1 MDLLTNISYGFQIGL
16 MPINLAYCF
25 IGCMMGTLVGVLPGI
40 GPAATIALLLPTT
53 FRLPPVSGII
63 MLAGIYYGAMYGGS
77 TTSIL
82 VNIPGEAASVVTCLD
97 GHQMARK
104 GKAGAALGIAAFGSF
119 IAGTISVI
127 GMMILSVPL
136 AKVALKFGFP
146 EYFAL
151 ICLGLSIV
159 SYLGQGSIF
168 KSLIMAALGLS
179 LSFIGMDVVVG
190 KPRFNF
196 GLMVLGDGV
205 GLIPLI
211 MGLFGI
217 SEVFLNIDEKTRAK
231 EIFKTKVKE
240 LLPTLRDWKD
250 SIGAILRGSVLGF
263 FIGNLPGGGADVSS
277 FLSYAVEKRIS
288 KHPEKFGTGVIEGV
302 AAPEAAN
309 NAGAGGA
316 FIPLFV
322 FGIPGNAA
330 TALLLGA
337 LMIHGLQ
344 PGPLLL
350 TQHPEIFWG
359 TVASMYIGNVM
370 LLVLNL
376 PLIGL
381 WVKLLKVPYRILFP
395 LILLFCLIGAY
406 SENNNP
412 SDLLVM
418 LFFGAAGYLFRKY
431 GYSLAPMVLAFVLGQ
446 RMEQSLRQ
454 SLLMSDGS
462 FLIFFTRPICAVAMG
477 LAFFLLLSSFF
488 PTFKKKRKEI
498 EEAVAE

>member
-1 MDLLTNISYGFQIGL
+1 
-16 MPINLAYCF
+16 
-25 IGCMMGTLVGVLPGI
+25 MGTLVGVLPGI
-40 GPAATIALLLPTT
+40 GPAATIALLLPST
-53 FRLPPVSGII
+53 FRLPPVSGMI

-82 VNIPGEAASVVTCLD
+82 LNIPGEAASVVTCLD

-104 GKAGAALGIAAFGSF
+104 GRAGAALGMAAFGSF
-119 IAGTISVI
+119 IAGTLSVI

-168 KSLIMAALGLS
+168 KSLLMAALGLA
-179 LSFIGMDVVVG
+179 LSFIGMDVVTG
-190 KPRFNF
+190 RLRFNF

-217 SEVFLNIDEKTRAK
+217 SEVFLNIDQ
-231 EIFKTKVKE
+231 KTKAGEVFKARVKE
-240 LLPTLRDWKD
+240 LLPTLQDWKD

-277 FLSYAVEKRIS
+277 FLAYAVEKRIS

-322 FGIPGNAA
+322 FGIPGNVA

-359 TVASMYIGNVM
+359 TVASMYIGNAM

-376 PLIGL
+376 PLIGI
-381 WVKLLKVPYRILFP
+381 WVRLLKVPYRFLFP

-412 SDLLVM
+412 ADLLVM
-418 LFFGAAGYLFRKY
+418 LFFGVVGYLFRKY

-454 SLLMSDGS
+454 SLILSDGS
-462 FLIFFTRPICAVAMG
+462 FLIFFTRPISVVAMA

-488 PTFKKKRKEI
+488 PSFKKKRKEI
-498 EEAVAE
+498 EESVSD

>member
-1 MDLLTNISYGFQIGL
+1 
-16 MPINLAYCF
+16 
-25 IGCMMGTLVGVLPGI
+25 MML
-40 GPAATIALLLPTT
+40 
-53 FRLPPVSGII
+53 
-63 MLAGIYYGAMYGGS
+63 
-77 TTSIL
+77 
-82 VNIPGEAASVVTCLD
+82 
-97 GHQMARK
+97 
-104 GKAGAALGIAAFGSF
+104 
-119 IAGTISVI
+119 
-127 GMMILSVPL
+127 LSVPL
-136 AKVALKFGFP
+136 ANIALKFGFP

-159 SYLGQGSIF
+159 SYLGHGSIF
-168 KSLIMAALGLS
+168 KSLIMAAVGLG
-179 LSFIGMDVVVG
+179 LSFIGTDVVVG

-217 SEVFLNIDEKTRAK
+217 SEVLLNIDEKTQAK
-231 EIFKTKVKE
+231 EIFKTKLKE

-250 SIGAILRGSVLGF
+250 SIGAILRGSALGF

-322 FGIPGNAA
+322 FGLPGNAA

-381 WVKLLKVPYRILFP
+381 WVKLLEVPYRILFP
-395 LILLFCLIGAY
+395 LILLFCLVGAY

-412 SDLLVM
+412 ADMLVM
-418 LFFGAAGYLFRKY
+418 LFFGVVGYVLRKY

-446 RMEQSLRQ
+446 RMEQTLRQ
-454 SLLMSDGS
+454 SLLLSDGS
-462 FLIFFTRPICAVAMG
+462 FSIFFTRPIAAVAMG
-477 LAFFLLLSSFF
+477 FAFFLLASSVL
-488 PTFKKKRKEI
+488 PAFKRKRKEI
-498 EEAVAE
+498 EEAVTD